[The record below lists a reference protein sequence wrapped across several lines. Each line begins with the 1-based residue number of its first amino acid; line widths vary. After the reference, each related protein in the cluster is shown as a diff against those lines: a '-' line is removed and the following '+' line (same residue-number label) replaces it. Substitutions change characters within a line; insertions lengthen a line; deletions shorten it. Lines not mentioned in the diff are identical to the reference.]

1 MVFKR
6 NLWNISINIII
17 VVQHWEQGEK
27 SHNAFSFRPPYSVI
41 AIIYSAENAPSF
53 ACIRNIGIRPLLLL
67 KGCLINAIDSHD
79 DIDEYDEKEATCKY

>member
-17 VVQHWEQGEK
+17 VVQHWKQGK
-27 SHNAFSFRPPYSVI
+27 KAAVLFVSTTIFLVI